1 MKILFFIP
9 SLTSGGAE
17 RVLIRMANFWSEQN
31 QTVSL
36 LTLDSPQSVPF
47 YPLHPKV
54 QLTQLNLSLQSRSI
68 AQKPIVL
75 GKQLT
80 RVRRQVISEAPD
92 VLIAFLDIAIF
103 LSLAATVFLPI
114 KMVVSERNNPY
125 RNTTN
130 SWLQRLNNCL
140 YRRADAIVL
149 QTHQIART
157 FSDSLQPRIR
167 VIPNPV
173 ARARR
178 QVSDYPVQHH
188 HKVII
193 AVGRLSFQKGFDL
206 LIRALATLPP
216 EHAAWQLRIVGTGE
230 EHDKLMQL
238 CDELSVSDR
247 VTWVGRVTDVEA
259 ELLRASIFVL
269 PSRFEGF
276 PNALCEA
283 MAVGLPAVA
292 TCCPYGPEEIIH
304 SESNG
309 LLVPVEN
316 APALSQAMQRL
327 IENPAL
333 SERLGRHAQK
343 VTEQYGTEAVMAR
356 WEKLLAQ
363 VIDPCAP

>member
-36 LTLDSPQSVPF
+36 LTLDSPLSAPF

-54 QLTQLNLSLQSRSI
+54 QLTQLNLSLQSRGI

-114 KMVVSERNNPY
+114 KVVVSERNNPY

-149 QTHQIART
+149 QTHQIAQT
-157 FSDSLQPRIR
+157 FSTSLQPRIR

-193 AVGRLSFQKGFDL
+193 AVGRLAFQKGFDL

-247 VTWVGRVTDVEA
+247 VTWVGRVTDVET

-283 MAVGLPAVA
+283 MAVGLPVVA
-292 TCCPYGPEEIIH
+292 TRCEFGPEETIQH
-304 SESNG
+304 GDNG
-309 LLVPVEN
+309 WLVPVDDVDELSK
-316 APALSQAMQRL
+316 ALHRL
-327 IENPAL
+327 ASDAAL
-333 SERLGRHAQK
+333 GERLGTRAKNIQDTYGIDKVMAQW
-343 VTEQYGTEAVMAR
+343 EAVVQ
-356 WEKLLAQ
+356 Q
-363 VIDPCAP
+363 VIG